1 MQTGW
6 NPEHL
11 ATQGTRGLPVTYDDK
26 QPSLF
31 NRVLSNFKNPFNRTP
46 DNETI
51 ESIDIICDTLRYK
64 VFHINSIIEITRKNK
79 DTNTNTNPN
88 TIKEVFDNFDYN
100 ITTQQY
106 ELANKKYEESIK
118 RLINITKYTILNND
132 IYKKYI
138 KSVHFPEDDDKS
150 SDTTIDEKP
159 QESLEKLIK
168 TLRDI
173 VNENTYIEYIIN
185 KYKRDSISKEQIYKE
200 LIEHL
205 KNIKYSSLTINKRD
219 ETLEQSGGNNKQYK
233 EILGKRRRIYK
244 IKGSRK
250 EHVKYKGELIPVS
263 DYKKLVKK

>member
-1 MQTGW
+1 MQTETGW

-11 ATQGTRGLPVTYDDK
+11 ATQGTRGLPDTYDDE
-26 QPSLF
+26 PSSIGTILL
-31 NRVLSNFKNPFNRTP
+31 NKLNPFKKKL
-46 DNETI
+46 DKKTI
-51 ESIDIICDTLRYK
+51 QSIKIICDTLR
-64 VFHINSIIEITRKNK
+64 HIISNNK
-79 DTNTNTNPN
+79 YTNTIEDAFNNYNNNT
-88 TIKEVFDNFDYN
+88 TR
-100 ITTQQY
+100 QY
-106 ELANKKYEESIK
+106 KLPYEIYEESMK
-118 RLINITKYTILNND
+118 RLINISKF
-132 IYKKYI
+132 KKYI
-138 KSVHFPEDDDKS
+138 ESVYFREDYDKS
-150 SDTTIDEKP
+150 IDKTP

-168 TLRDI
+168 TLR
-173 VNENTYIEYIIN
+173 YIILN
-185 KYKRDSISKEQIYKE
+185 YEDYIKQKYEEIYKVKYNEDYKSSLPSLKQQIYKE